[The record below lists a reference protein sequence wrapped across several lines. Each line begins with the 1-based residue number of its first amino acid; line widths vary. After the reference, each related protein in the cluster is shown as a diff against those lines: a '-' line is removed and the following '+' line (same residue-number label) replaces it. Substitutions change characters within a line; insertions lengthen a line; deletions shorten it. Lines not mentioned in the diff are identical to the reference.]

1 MNAVLR
7 WLVLLSSVGVTGY
20 GLFAYLGLEPGT
32 TVHPDMK
39 ASYAAHPVRIL
50 VHVVCSA
57 VALVV
62 GPLQFFPALRA
73 RRRLH
78 RTLGYA
84 YALAVLGG
92 GLSGFATAFIA
103 FGGLVS
109 GVGFGLLAL
118 VWLGA
123 TAAAVWAARQ
133 KDFAGHERWAVRSFG
148 LTFSAVTLRI
158 YLGSFFAAGVPF
170 EEFYPLLAWLCWVP
184 NLLLIEWILLRRR

>member
-1 MNAVLR
+1 MNATLR

-39 ASYAAHPVRIL
+39 AAYAAHPVRIL

-78 RTLGYA
+78 RALGYT

-123 TAAAVWAARQ
+123 TAAAVRAAQQR
-133 KDFAGHERWAVRSFG
+133 DFAGHERWAVRSFG

-158 YLGSFFAAGVPF
+158 YLGIFFAAGVPF
-170 EEFYPLLAWLCWVP
+170 EQFYPLLAWLCWVP
-184 NLLLIEWILLRRR
+184 NLLLIEWVLLRRR

>member
-7 WLVLLSSVGVTGY
+7 WLVLLSSVGVTFY

-39 ASYAAHPVRIL
+39 AAYAAHPVRIL

-57 VALVV
+57 VALAV

-78 RTLGYA
+78 RALGYT

-92 GLSGFATAFIA
+92 GVSGFATAFIA

-109 GVGFGLLAL
+109 SVGFGLLAL

-123 TAAAVWAARQ
+123 TAAAVRAAGR
-133 KDFAGHERWAVRSFG
+133 KDFASHERWAVRSFG
-148 LTFSAVTLRI
+148 LTFSAVTLRV
-158 YLGSFFAAGVPF
+158 YLGIFSSMGVPF
-170 EEFYPLLAWLCWVP
+170 EQFYPLLAWLCWVP
-184 NLLLIEWILLRRR
+184 SLLVIEWVLLRRK